1 MMHRDIEHST
11 QVACVRWFRYAY
23 PSRLL
28 FAIPNGGA
36 RSAVTGARLRD
47 EGVTAGVPDLFI
59 CVPRGDFHGL
69 FIEMKTPTGKLS
81 AAQKQ
86 VAVQIER
93 EGYKFAVCRS
103 FDEFRQIVTDYMK
116 KADTGQ
122 M

>member
-1 MMHRDIEHST
+1 MRDIEHRL
-11 QVACVRWFRYAY
+11 QCGCVKWL
-23 PSRLL
+23 RLQHPEL
-28 FAIPNGGA
+28 LCFAIPNGGA
-36 RSAVTGARLRD
+36 RNAVTGARLRD

-69 FIEMKTPTGKLS
+69 FIEMKIPTGKLS

-93 EGYKFAVCRS
+93 EGYYFAVCRS
-103 FDEFRQIVTDYMK
+103 FDEFRQIVTDYMR

-122 M
+122 I

>member
-23 PSRLL
+23 PGRLL

>member
-23 PSRLL
+23 PDRLI

-36 RSAVTGARLRD
+36 RSAITGARLRD

-59 CVPRGDFHGL
+59 CVPCGEFLGL
-69 FIEMKTPTGKLS
+69 FVEMKTPPGKMS
-81 AAQKQ
+81 ASQKQ
-86 VAVQIER
+86 VVMQIER

-103 FDEFRQIVTDYMK
+103 FDEFRQIVTDYMRI
-116 KADTGQ
+116 ADTGQ